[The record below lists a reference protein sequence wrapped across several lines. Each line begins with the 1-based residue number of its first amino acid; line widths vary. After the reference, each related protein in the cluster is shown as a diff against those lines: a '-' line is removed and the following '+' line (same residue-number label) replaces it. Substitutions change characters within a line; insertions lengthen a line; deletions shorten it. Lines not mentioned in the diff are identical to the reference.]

1 MKNVKIVVSIALI
14 VVSVVLIVRWI
25 NPTPLDARALPSSG
39 LGQVVAEEAIRVLEG
54 KGKVVVVYLPVESIE
69 SRAKM
74 EGFISTI
81 EASENV
87 RVSARE
93 ILKPEDVQSMGR
105 LTFEHFLRIVKNH
118 SDADAIVMFR
128 GVTPF
133 HAAKVKKLGDPLPKL
148 IVAGWNPRH
157 IHAGFDA
164 GVIHAGI
171 SAREFRT
178 LPTDDPKTPLEWFDR
193 YYEVSTFDASDG
205 S

>member
-1 MKNVKIVVSIALI
+1 MNKVKIAVSIVLI
-14 VVSVVLIVRWI
+14 VISGVLIVRWL
-25 NPTPLDARALPSSG
+25 NPAPLDARSLPSSG
-39 LGQVVAEEAIRVLEG
+39 LGQVVAEETIRVLAG
-54 KGKVVVVYLPVESIE
+54 KGEVVVVYLPVESVE
-69 SRAKM
+69 SRAKIK
-74 EGFISTI
+74 GFTRTI
-81 EASENV
+81 EASDGV
-87 RVSARE
+87 RVSSTE

-105 LTFEHFLRIVKNH
+105 LTFEHFLRIVRNH

-133 HAAKVKKLGDPLPKL
+133 HAGKVKKLADPLPKL

-205 S
+205 P